1 MTAKQWIY
9 LALERPEE
17 ASAAGRALS
26 FALVALIVANAL
38 LVGTTG
44 QVLSPLATGAVSVVS
59 LCSTGVFAVEYLC
72 RVWVAD
78 KVHPECAPARARL
91 RYVFSVMGIV
101 DVLAFLPALFVW
113 LAPES
118 VVLTDAVRV
127 IRLVR
132 LIKVTR
138 YMRGLKSLSRVL
150 VKHRQEIVA
159 SLMVLALLCIA
170 ASVLMYEVEHT
181 VQPDKFDS
189 VLTGLYWA
197 MTTVTSTGYG
207 DLVPITPVGRLI
219 GFATMTLSIAV
230 VAIPAGIFSAG
241 FVAEF
246 RQEDRRKADAEDAR
260 AEAERAAEAKGR
272 AGEAGNAGAAEAGH
286 AGEAAAGNAGAAAE
300 AEGERAGAAP
310 AAQPAGEGE
319 RADAAAPAR
328 AEGEELP

>member
-26 FALVALIVANAL
+26 FALVTLIVANAL

-44 QVLSPLATGAVSVVS
+44 QVLSPLATGAVSIVS

-78 KVHPECAPARARL
+78 KDHPECTPVRARL
-91 RYVFSVMGIV
+91 RYIFSVMGIV
-101 DVLAFLPALFVW
+101 DVLAFLPALFAF

-118 VVLTDAVRV
+118 VALTDAVRV

-170 ASVLMYEVEHT
+170 ASVLMYEAEHA
-181 VQPDKFDS
+181 VQPDQFDS

-207 DLVPITPVGRLI
+207 DLVPITPAGRLI
-219 GFATMTLSIAV
+219 GFATMALSIAV

-246 RQEDRRKADAEDAR
+246 RQEDRRKADAEDAER
-260 AEAERAAEAKGR
+260 ADAEAERVEAEAERHAAEAERHAAEAERAV
-272 AGEAGNAGAAEAGH
+272 
-286 AGEAAAGNAGAAAE
+286 E
-300 AEGERAGAAP
+300 AERAEDARAGAAP
-310 AAQPAGEGE
+310 AARPAEEDE
-319 RADAAAPAR
+319 RAGAGVSAR